1 VIASLSRQASTYNI
15 NAGLD
20 ESIKQSAVNI
30 CCANSFVNKSYG
42 MIMTGD
48 FVLIFMVVNMEQ
60 LTSFINNFIELSA
73 EASPWLLLGLLI
85 AGLMKAWVPSKILS
99 KHLGKGKSAIVKAA
113 LIGAPLPLCSC
124 GVIPVATELR
134 RSGASAPATAS
145 FLVATPETGIDS
157 VSVSYALLGP
167 VFAIYRPFAAIMSAI
182 ITGLFVSTVKSE
194 AIKHSVIKSEQATS
208 SCCSSNTIKEETT
221 SSCCSTKPQIE
232 EIKTEPEVS
241 SCCSTAAVS
250 MIETQTIPPT
260 LLDDLVGKTKTGVYY
275 AATKLIDDII
285 IWLAIGLVF
294 AAIIR
299 TFLPQEFLLSYGSG
313 LPAMLLMIAIS
324 IPMYICATA
333 STPIAAG
340 FIMAGLSPGTALV
353 FMMAGPATNIS
364 TLGVIKN
371 EMGGAVLVHY
381 LFGVALCAIGFA
393 TLLDLGLNF
402 FSIDITEQMAHS
414 HEMLPQWFGLTC
426 AALITFLAVKPL
438 RKLVL

>member
-1 VIASLSRQASTYNI
+1 V
-15 NAGLD
+15 
-20 ESIKQSAVNI
+20 
-30 CCANSFVNKSYG
+30 
-42 MIMTGD
+42 
-48 FVLIFMVVNMEQ
+48 EQ
-60 LTSFINNFIELSA
+60 LTSFINNFIDLSA

-167 VFAIYRPFAAIMSAI
+167 IFAIYRPFAAIMSAI
-182 ITGLFVSTVKSE
+182 ITGILVSTIKEENIKSPIKTVE
-194 AIKHSVIKSEQATS
+194 QSKGTCCASKKSTQKSLVTEPKTSACCSSKPAIKEIKIAAKES
-208 SCCSSNTIKEETT
+208 SCCSANSATISQT
-221 SSCCSTKPQIE
+221 S
-232 EIKTEPEVS
+232 
-241 SCCSTAAVS
+241 
-250 MIETQTIPPT
+250 TIAYPALT
-260 LLDDLVGKTKTGVYY
+260 DAFEKTKMGVRY
-275 AATKLIDDII
+275 AATTLIDDII
-285 IWLAIGLVF
+285 IWLAIGLIF

-299 TFLPQEFLLSYGSG
+299 TFLPAEFLLSYGSG

-364 TLGVIKN
+364 TLGIIKN
-371 EMGGAVLVHY
+371 EMGGAVLIRY
-381 LFGVALCAIGFA
+381 LLGVAICAIGFGS
-393 TLLDLGLNF
+393 LLDFALNYYAINI
-402 FSIDITEQMAHS
+402 SEQMQHS
-414 HEMLPQWFGLTC
+414 HELLPHWFGLTC
-426 AALITFLAVKPL
+426 AALIALLAIKPL
-438 RKLVL
+438 RKLIL

>member
-1 VIASLSRQASTYNI
+1 MLTEMENMRQYKANI
-15 NAGLD
+15 F
-20 ESIKQSAVNI
+20 S
-30 CCANSFVNKSYG
+30 ANSFVNKNHG
-42 MIMTGD
+42 MMATDD
-48 FVLIFMVVNMEQ
+48 FVLLFMVVNMEQ

-99 KHLGKGKSAIVKAA
+99 KHLGKGKSAVVKAA

-167 VFAIYRPFAAIMSAI
+167 VFAVYRPFAAIMSAI
-182 ITGLFVSTVKSE
+182 ITGLLVSTVKSE
-194 AIKHSVIKSEQATS
+194 SIKSPDIKSEQATS
-208 SCCSSNTIKEETT
+208 SCCSSNSIKEEST
-221 SSCCSTKPQIE
+221 SSCCSTKPQTKE
-232 EIKTEPEVS
+232 VKPEAEAN
-241 SCCSTAAVS
+241 SCCSIAAVS
-250 MIETQTIPPT
+250 IAETTTVQPGS
-260 LLDDLVGKTKTGVYY
+260 LDNIVEKTKTGVYY

-294 AAIIR
+294 AAIVR

-364 TLGVIKN
+364 TLGVIRN
-371 EMGGAVLVHY
+371 EMGSAVLVRY
-381 LFGVALCAIGFA
+381 LLGVALCAIGFA

-402 FSIDITEQMAHS
+402 FAIDITEQMSHS
-414 HEMLPQWFGLTC
+414 HEMLPQWFGLSC
-426 AALITFLAVKPL
+426 AALITFLAIKPI

>member
-1 VIASLSRQASTYNI
+1 MFFIVIYLGNT
-15 NAGLD
+15 
-20 ESIKQSAVNI
+20 V
-30 CCANSFVNKSYG
+30 
-42 MIMTGD
+42 
-48 FVLIFMVVNMEQ
+48 EQ
-60 LTSFINNFIELSA
+60 LTYFIKNFIDLSA

-99 KHLGKGKSAIVKAA
+99 KHLGNGKSAIVKAA

-134 RSGASAPATAS
+134 RSGASAPATAA

-167 VFAIYRPFAAIMSAI
+167 IFAVYRPFAAIMSAI
-182 ITGLFVSTVKSE
+182 ITGILVSG
-194 AIKHSVIKSEQATS
+194 IKEEDIKSPITDTKQGGTSCCASKQPAPEILPTKPTVSSCCSSKSPVKAVEVEAKTS
-208 SCCSSNTIKEETT
+208 SCCSSSTATNTT
-221 SSCCSTKPQIE
+221 ST
-232 EIKTEPEVS
+232 S
-241 SCCSTAAVS
+241 SV
-250 MIETQTIPPT
+250 PPSA
-260 LLDDLVGKTKTGVYY
+260 LADFFEKTKMGVYY

-285 IWLAIGLVF
+285 VWLAIGLLF
-294 AAIIR
+294 ASIIR
-299 TFLPQEFLLSYGSG
+299 TFLPPEFLLSYGSG
-313 LPAMLLMIAIS
+313 LPAMLLMIVIS

-371 EMGGAVLVHY
+371 EMGGAVLIRY
-381 LFGVALCAIGFA
+381 LLGVALCAIGFA
-393 TLLDLGLNF
+393 SLLDFVLNYYAINI
-402 FSIDITEQMAHS
+402 SEQMQHS
-414 HEMLPQWFGLTC
+414 HELLPYWFGLTC
-426 AALITFLAVKPL
+426 AVLIAFLAIKPL

>member
-1 VIASLSRQASTYNI
+1 
-15 NAGLD
+15 
-20 ESIKQSAVNI
+20 
-30 CCANSFVNKSYG
+30 
-42 MIMTGD
+42 
-48 FVLIFMVVNMEQ
+48 MEQ
-60 LTSFINNFIELSA
+60 LTSFINNFIDLSA

-167 VFAIYRPFAAIMSAI
+167 IFAIYRPFAAIMSAI
-182 ITGLFVSTVKSE
+182 ITGLLVSGIKEEDIKAPITAVK
-194 AIKHSVIKSEQATS
+194 KSNSTCCASKQATPASLITEAKIS
-208 SCCSSNTIKEETT
+208 SCCSSKPAIDEIKVAAKE
-221 SSCCSTKPQIE
+221 SSCCSANTTTMVKVPSI
-232 EIKTEPEVS
+232 PS
-241 SCCSTAAVS
+241 SAFTGFF
-250 MIETQTIPPT
+250 E
-260 LLDDLVGKTKTGVYY
+260 KTKMGVRY
-275 AATKLIDDII
+275 AATTLIDDII
-285 IWLAIGLVF
+285 IWLAIGLIF

-299 TFLPQEFLLSYGSG
+299 TFLPAEFLLSYGSG
-313 LPAMLLMIAIS
+313 LPAMLLMIVIS

-364 TLGVIKN
+364 TLGVIRN
-371 EMGGAVLVHY
+371 EMGGAVLIRY
-381 LFGVALCAIGFA
+381 LLGVAVCAIGFA
-393 TLLDLGLNF
+393 SLLDFALNYYA
-402 FSIDITEQMAHS
+402 IDIGEQMQHS
-414 HEMLPQWFGLTC
+414 HELLPHWFGLTC
-426 AALITFLAVKPL
+426 AALIALLAIKPL